1 MNVDLETLKKK
12 SKTIDSSIVILAD
25 NFKNLGKIVSAYS
38 ELMLINYSL
47 SFDIIADK

>member
-1 MNVDLETLKKK
+1 MEGFNNRIVKIKGDMNVDLETLKKK

-38 ELMLINYSL
+38 E
-47 SFDIIADK
+47 